1 MGLEIA
7 FQSCLAK
14 EFLRS
19 SNLASQRKGTLAF
32 DAGSNALPLGQLPL
46 GFANATQSQG
56 TQTPSCESAS

>member
-1 MGLEIA
+1 MGMEIA

-19 SNLASQRKGTLAF
+19 SNLATQRKGTLAC
-32 DAGSNALPLGQLPL
+32 DAGSNVLPLGQLPL